1 MFDFLGVTV
10 LVSLAALGTWLAT
23 RAKRAQNRVAKWVG
37 LVLSSLLATIAT
49 LAVGV
54 ALIGFGKLNF
64 PPHQPAVT
72 DLKVAGSP
80 EQVARGARFG
90 ELCAASH
97 SPDGNVP
104 LAGQDFFKEGPPF
117 GTRPRRSPRGPVWR
131 VPRDLP
137 GRCAPRGHPD
147 GTARPTAVRSS

>member
-10 LVSLAALGTWLAT
+10 LVSLAALGTWLAM
-23 RAKRAQNRVAKWVG
+23 RARRAQNRVAKWVG
-37 LVLSSLLATIAT
+37 LVLSSLLATIST

-54 ALIGFGKLNF
+54 ALIGFDKLNF
-64 PPHQPAVT
+64 PPHRPAVT

-90 ELCAASH
+90 ELCAACH

-117 GTRPRRSPRGPVWR
+117 GT
-131 VPRDLP
+131 LY
-137 GRCAPRGHPD
+137 APNLTPAGEIKDWSD
-147 GTARPTAVRSS
+147 GEIVRAIREGCIRADEP